1 MAYFC
6 NTLLCHYHT
15 AQCRKSYQSQHNNIN
30 YCPFI
35 WSCSSVSLYHPVL
48 LLTTSLVLLARAS
61 SSSTSSWTHL
71 QTNRNFTRKNII
83 INLFFSC
90 NEPATSR
97 AAFVKSF
104 LNFHAPSLLPKH
116 LPHIFISISQCST
129 AESLSRNSWVR
140 GFISPAASPAANISH
155 SPFCKN
161 FNESNFH
168 RLHDNNK

>member
-71 QTNRNFTRKNII
+71 QTNRNFTRKKHHHQSVLFVQRTRHLKSSLRQIFSQFSRSQLASKALASHLHINITVLYGGVI
-83 INLFFSC
+83 IEKLLSQGLHIAC
-90 NEPATSR
+90 RIPSS
-97 AAFVKSF
+97 KYIPQPF
-104 LNFHAPSLLPKH
+104 L
-116 LPHIFISISQCST
+116 
-129 AESLSRNSWVR
+129 
-140 GFISPAASPAANISH
+140 
-155 SPFCKN
+155 
-161 FNESNFH
+161 
-168 RLHDNNK
+168 